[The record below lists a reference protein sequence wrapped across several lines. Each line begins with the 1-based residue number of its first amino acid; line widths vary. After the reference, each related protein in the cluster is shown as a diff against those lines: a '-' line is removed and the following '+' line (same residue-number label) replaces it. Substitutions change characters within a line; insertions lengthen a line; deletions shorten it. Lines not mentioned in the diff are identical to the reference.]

1 MDEEIEYASVEV
13 MRGVR
18 DQVNRQVRLMVSGQ
32 MWREVYEEARD
43 QVSVQVYWQAYNQI
57 ASRK

>member
-1 MDEEIEYASVEV
+1 MGEGIEYASVEV

-18 DQVNRQVRLMVSGQ
+18 DYVNRQVWLMVSNQ
-32 MWREVYEEARD
+32 VWKDYEEARD

>member
-1 MDEEIEYASVEV
+1 MEEEIDYASVEV

-18 DQVNRQVRLMVSGQ
+18 DHVNQQVWLMVSNRV
-32 MWREVYEEARD
+32 WREVYEEARD

>member
-1 MDEEIEYASVEV
+1 MEKVDYASVEV

-18 DQVNRQVRLMVSGQ
+18 DQVNQQVWLMVSNKVWDEG
-32 MWREVYEEARD
+32 EDTRD

>member
-1 MDEEIEYASVEV
+1 MADEIEYASVEV

-18 DQVNRQVRLMVSGQ
+18 DQVNRQVWLMVSNKVWNEG
-32 MWREVYEEARD
+32 EDARD

>member
-1 MDEEIEYASVEV
+1 MKDEVEYASVDL

-18 DQVNRQVRLMVSGQ
+18 DQVNRQVWLMVSNQ
-32 MWREVYEEARD
+32 LWREVYEEARN

>member
-1 MDEEIEYASVEV
+1 MEEVDYASVEV

-18 DQVNRQVRLMVSGQ
+18 DQVNQQVWLMVSNKVWDEG
-32 MWREVYEEARD
+32 EDTRD

>member
-1 MDEEIEYASVEV
+1 MEEIEYAGVEV
-13 MRGVR
+13 MRGLR
-18 DQVNRQVRLMVSGQ
+18 DQVNRQVWLMVSNQ

-43 QVSVQVYWQAYNQI
+43 QVDVQVYWQAYNQI